1 MGRFTKY
8 NANLSLL
15 VPYPVPTFRF
25 IFEPISLGIID
36 GNSCRL
42 VNDDIPAVIHYGN
55 PVFTILIFLHFYS
68 LYKFCQLH

>member
-25 IFEPISLGIID
+25 VFEPISLGVID
-36 GNSCRL
+36 GNFCRL
-42 VNDDIPAVIHYGN
+42 VNDDIPAVTHYGD
-55 PVFTILIFLHFYS
+55 PVLTILHLFHFCS
-68 LYKFCQLH
+68 